1 MVSARRPAHTLIEL
15 ALVLAIIG
23 LTTLVMLRQL
33 QLVLDRVAT
42 RNAVRAAGELVA
54 RARDESISQQT
65 RVGLVIDTSAA
76 VLDLHTRTGLLARAS
91 LGTTYG
97 VSLSAT
103 RDSIAFDVRGLGYG
117 AANLTLIARRGAA
130 ANTVYVSRLGRVRY

>member
-1 MVSARRPAHTLIEL
+1 MVSRPRSAHTLIEL
-15 ALVLAIIG
+15 ALVLVIIG

-42 RNAVRAAGELVA
+42 RSAARAAGELIA
-54 RARDESISQQT
+54 RAREESISQQT
-65 RVGLVIDTSAA
+65 MVALHIDTSAA
-76 VLDLHTRTGLLARAS
+76 VLDLRTRTGSLARAP

-117 AANLTLIARRGAA
+117 AANVTLIARRGVA
-130 ANTVYVSRLGRVRY
+130 ANTVFVSRLGRVRY